1 MGVWEDRWAPQ
12 GRGCAL
18 LCSLRGDE
26 LEGLAAAMLPPA
38 PSLQHGETPVTQSM
52 FLLIR
57 DS

>member
-12 GRGCAL
+12 GRGCAS
-18 LCSLRGDE
+18 LCSLGGHE
-26 LEGLAAAMLPPA
+26 LVGLAAAMLPPA
-38 PSLQHGETPVTQSM
+38 PSLQRGATPVTQSM